1 MSLAVRTDLAVDKTK
16 KKKRRELTEEQK
28 QEIKDAFELFDTDK
42 DKAIDY
48 HELKIIAKNC
58 PVPKRGWMLCRLPR
72 CSCGQSSDYPGE
84 ASDLHII
91 QVAMRALGFDVK
103 KADVL
108 KILKDYDT
116 ETTGKIT
123 FDDFN
128 EVVTDLIID
137 RDPQEE
143 MLKAFKLFDDDDSGK
158 ISLRNLR
165 RVARELGENMTDEEL
180 RAMIEEFDRDGD
192 GEINQ
197 EEFISIMTGD
207 I

>member
-1 MSLAVRTDLAVDKTK
+1 MHIYLYGPFLKYEVRFLFCRTDLAVDKMK
-16 KKKRRELTEEQK
+16 KKKKRELTEEQK
-28 QEIKDAFELFDTDK
+28 QEIKDAFDLFDTDK

-48 HELKIIAKNC
+48 HELK
-58 PVPKRGWMLCRLPR
+58 
-72 CSCGQSSDYPGE
+72 
-84 ASDLHII
+84 
-91 QVAMRALGFDVK
+91 VAMRALGFDVK

-108 KILKDYDT
+108 RILKDYDG
-116 ETTGKIT
+116 EATGKIT

-128 EVVTDLIID
+128 EVVTDLILE

-158 ISLRNLR
+158 INLRNLR
-165 RVARELGENMTDEEL
+165 RVSRELGENMTDEEL
-180 RAMIEEFDRDGD
+180 RAMIDEFDKDGD
-192 GEINQ
+192 GEINI